1 MILIP
6 PLLNP
11 TLYIKPLLIPKD
23 IPIIRQLRSKSEV
36 SMVIILVT
44 ADVIDTKNGPK
55 RITVNES
62 GDGRSKNNSR
72 WLS

>member
-11 TLYIKPLLIPKD
+11 TLYINPLLIPKD

-36 SMVIILVT
+36 STVIILVT
-44 ADVIDTKNGPK
+44 GDVIDTKNG
-55 RITVNES
+55 
-62 GDGRSKNNSR
+62 
-72 WLS
+72 